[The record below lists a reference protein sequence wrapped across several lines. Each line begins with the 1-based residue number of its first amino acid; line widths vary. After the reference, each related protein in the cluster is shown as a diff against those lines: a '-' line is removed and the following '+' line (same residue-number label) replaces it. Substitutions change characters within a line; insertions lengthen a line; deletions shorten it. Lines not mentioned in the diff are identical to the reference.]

1 MAHGAGELTVASTT
15 STFERDIALT
25 ALGEGRYGAFLSTNW
40 SVPVGPNG
48 GYVAALFVR
57 AVEAEVADP
66 ARHLRSLTVHYLRPP
81 RVDADAEVA
90 VTIERSGRSFTSAT
104 ARLVQD
110 GRTCAI
116 AVAAL
121 AQAQPTAL
129 DYATA
134 MPDVAPAAAIEP
146 MPTPDTAPPMTRQF
160 EIRYAL
166 GSPPFTQAEEALTGG
181 WIRLREPH
189 PVDAALL
196 ALYVDAWVPVAWS
209 RLDAFVPSPTVDL
222 TIHFRAPEV
231 ALTLDPEVSLLT
243 RFSSTTSRDG
253 LFEEDGEVWAPGGT
267 LLAQGRQL
275 ALLRK
280 AGA

>member
-1 MAHGAGELTVASTT
+1 MASTASTFARDIELTAAA
-15 STFERDIALT
+15 D
-25 ALGEGRYGAFLSTNW
+25 GRYRAFLSANW

-57 AVEAEVADP
+57 AIEAEAADP

-81 RVDADAEVA
+81 HVDAEAEIVVA
-90 VTIERSGRSFTSAT
+90 IERSGRSFTSAT

-121 AQAQPTAL
+121 ALPLDTAL
-129 DYATA
+129 DYATP
-134 MPDVAPAAAIEP
+134 MPDVPPAATIDP
-146 MPTPDTAPPMTRQF
+146 MPTPDSAPPMTRQF

-166 GSPPFTQAEEALTGG
+166 GSRPFSQAEEALTGG

-189 PVDAALL
+189 RVDAALL

-209 RLDAFVPSPTVDL
+209 RLDAFVPAPTVDL

-231 ALTLDPEVSLLT
+231 ALALDPEVSLLT

-253 LFEEDGEVWAPGGT
+253 LFEEDGQVWAPDGT

-280 AGA
+280 VGA